1 MNFKTNKRPVIGI
14 TMGDPVGIGPEILVT
29 ALEEPNL
36 YERCR
41 PVVIGDPAIMASALN
56 LKHSPLDLR
65 TIESPEQGGYR
76 HGTIDLLALSNLDPN
91 RAKPGIPTAET
102 GRAMLSYITAAV
114 DLAVSGA
121 IAAMATCPITKTA
134 LKMAESEFHGHT
146 ELIASRTG
154 TDRYAMML
162 AGETL
167 RVVLVTIHIPVADVP
182 GQLRAEKILDTIRI
196 TDNALKTRFN
206 IARPLIAV
214 AGLNPH
220 AGEESM
226 FGSEEA
232 NIIAPAVDRAK
243 SEGFRVTGPL
253 PPDTLFYHAAKG
265 KYDAVVCMYHDQG
278 LIPFKMLHFEDGVN
292 TTIGLPII
300 RTSVDHGTAYDIAWQ
315 GTAHA
320 TSLKEA
326 VKLAAAQ
333 ATAGEPL

>member
-1 MNFKTNKRPVIGI
+1 MNVQRNKRPVIGI
-14 TMGDPVGIGPEILVT
+14 TMGDPVGIGPEILVS
-29 ALEEPNL
+29 ALEDPDL

-41 PVVIGDPAIMASALN
+41 PVVIGDPAIMASALT
-56 LKHSPLDLR
+56 LKHSALDLNR
-65 TIESPEQGGYR
+65 VESPEQGDYR
-76 HGTIDLLALSNLDPN
+76 HGTIDLLALSALAPG
-91 RAKPGIPTAET
+91 RARPGVPTAET
-102 GRAMLSYITAAV
+102 GKAMLSYITAAV
-114 DLAVSGA
+114 DLAVRGD
-121 IAAMATCPITKTA
+121 IAAVATCPITKTA

-154 TDRYAMML
+154 TDQYAMML
-162 AGETL
+162 AGDTL
-167 RVVLVTIHIPVADVP
+167 RVVLVTIHIPVAEVP
-182 GQLRAEKILDTIRI
+182 GQLSAEKILDTIRI

-226 FGSEEA
+226 FGREEA
-232 NIIAPAVDRAK
+232 EIIGPALDSAEK
-243 SEGFRVTGPL
+243 EGFSVTGPL

-320 TSLKEA
+320 TSLKAA

-333 ATAGEPL
+333 AMAGETL